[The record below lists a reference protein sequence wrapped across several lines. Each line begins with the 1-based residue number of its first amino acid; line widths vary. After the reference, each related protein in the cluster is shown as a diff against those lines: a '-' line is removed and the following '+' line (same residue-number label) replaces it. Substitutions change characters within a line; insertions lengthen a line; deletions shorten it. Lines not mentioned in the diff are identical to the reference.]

1 MVSLYMF
8 INQHVQMASKKKRK
22 EEMFSGKNATGMKKM
37 AAEIR
42 GGKSL

>member
-1 MVSLYMF
+1 MYKWQVR
-8 INQHVQMASKKKRK
+8 KK